1 MPSSPPSETQQFNRD
16 VQFLLK
22 PNNPHARSLL
32 AFIKRTIRQFGL
44 EVYITEIDIFVEAY
58 LRGVR
63 YTQHNQEHIH
73 QPKAWMRRTAY
84 NIIRECKRDRLRY
97 SAAAFDELMDQG
109 SAETDGPAPG
119 AVDDQAIDNA
129 INAVLQ
135 ALEALSPGD
144 RDLIQW
150 KVVEGLTWQQVQT
163 RLVAA
168 GGDRV
173 SQSTLRKRGQRALER
188 LRRAYHIF
196 NGEPGSPD
204 LAEDL
209 SDHLDADHPGLDEA
223 DQMDSDGSGSS
234 Q

>member
-32 AFIKRTIRQFGL
+32 AFIKRTIHQFGL

-63 YTQHNQEHIH
+63 YTQQNQEHIL

-109 SAETDGPAPG
+109 PAEAEGPTPG
-119 AVDDQAIDNA
+119 AVDDEAISRA

-135 ALEALSPGD
+135 ALEALPQGD

-150 KVVEGLTWQQVQT
+150 KVVEGLSWQQVQA

-173 SQSTLRKRGQRALER
+173 SQATLRKRGQRALER

-196 NGEPGSPD
+196 NGDPRSPNF
-204 LAEDL
+204 AEDL
-209 SDHLDADHPGLDEA
+209 ADHLDS
-223 DQMDSDGSGSS
+223 DQPNSDQPNSD
-234 Q
+234 